1 MAQFI
6 ELDTSYGVPTRVNVA
21 CIMRYFR
28 GARQQTTTVVLMGG
42 TEYEIR
48 QDVAEI
54 NIESGMRTKRRSS
67 PKPDRD
73 RPLFSLV
80 TNGYRIPRR
89 QSGATHSCCNRTAE
103 GDRDIAMCF
112 VNQSLER

>member
-1 MAQFI
+1 MTQFI
-6 ELDTSYGVPTRVNVA
+6 ELDTGYGVPTRVNVA

-54 NIESGMRTKRRSS
+54 DTRIRNEDQRAI
-67 PKPDRD
+67 
-73 RPLFSLV
+73 FS
-80 TNGYRIPRR
+80 
-89 QSGATHSCCNRTAE
+89 QA
-103 GDRDIAMCF
+103 
-112 VNQSLER
+112 

>member
-54 NIESGMRTKRRSS
+54 DTRIRNDDKKAI
-67 PKPDRD
+67 
-73 RPLFSLV
+73 FS
-80 TNGYRIPRR
+80 
-89 QSGATHSCCNRTAE
+89 QA
-103 GDRDIAMCF
+103 
-112 VNQSLER
+112 